1 MKLEHIKKFI
11 SVTSKLA
18 TAGQPSETQLKEIA
32 DAGFEVII
40 NLGLLDPKYC
50 LSDEA
55 GLIQSLDLE
64 YHHIPVNFQTP
75 KLENL
80 KNFFSVM
87 DIAKNKKVF
96 IHCAVNKRVS
106 SFIALYGE
114 SKFNWSREKANATI
128 EQIWQPDEVWDSFIA
143 HARQELKLANQHYQ
157 T

>member
-1 MKLEHIKKFI
+1 MKLEHIKNFM

-55 GLIQSLDLE
+55 GLIQSFNLE
-64 YHHIPVNFQTP
+64 YHHIPVNFQIP

-80 KNFFSVM
+80 QNFFSIM
-87 DIAKNKKVF
+87 DIVKDKKVF
-96 IHCAVNKRVS
+96 IHCAANKRVS

-114 SKFNWSREKANATI
+114 AKFNWSREKADTI
-128 EQIWQPDEVWDSFIA
+128 IECIWQPDEVWYSFIKQ
-143 HARQELKLANQHYQ
+143 ARQELKLTNQ
-157 T
+157 